1 VGEPPTGGVLGRGA
15 KVGRGGASQ
24 ARSRGRHGP
33 RGHVAKT
40 RPRGWLREGRGRRGV
55 SLFISFLSIYFPA
68 KFKLERD
75 S

>member
-1 VGEPPTGGVLGRGA
+1 MGGALGCGA
-15 KVGRGGASQ
+15 EVGRGGTGQ
-24 ARSRGRHGP
+24 ARSRGRNGP
-33 RGHVAKT
+33 GGHVAKT
-40 RPRGWLREGRGRRGV
+40 RPRGRLREGRGRRRV